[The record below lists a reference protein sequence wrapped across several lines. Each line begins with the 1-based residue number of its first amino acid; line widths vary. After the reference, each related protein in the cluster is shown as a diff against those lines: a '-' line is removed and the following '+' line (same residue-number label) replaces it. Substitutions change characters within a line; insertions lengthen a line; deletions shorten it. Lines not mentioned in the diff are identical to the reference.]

1 MDSLLYKYDNIF
13 AIFANVK
20 YLLMIDG
27 LIGNNILLFFTQGA
41 HFLLLT
47 LFSIKLLSQP
57 RIRIKLFLG
66 LMLTFW
72 VLLHVKDL
80 MIYHNEVVISQ
91 EHLNWITM
99 TDQLTIPFCVIFQM
113 EVIHPKWLNWTKTM
127 IAISP
132 FVLLFVIYNIAPSSV
147 IVYLSLALT
156 IAYALFIVIYTAIQ
170 CNKMPRN
177 YPNRR
182 AAFILVNSLV
192 VGFFAWVLSCVLYQ
206 PMSDIVYY
214 IVSGMAWAVIFYTIE
229 NIYTEQQLVEELDFV
244 AEISTPVHEY
254 PFADSFSQ
262 LMEVEQAY
270 LNPEISI
277 AEVARQIGTN
287 RSYLSDFLNHSC
299 NSSFVD
305 YVNNLRLEYAENLMR
320 NDMTLSIEAMAILS
334 GFNSLST
341 FRRAFNKKYGVTPSK
356 YRQNLYK
363 AAKQ

>member
-182 AAFILVNSLV
+182 AAFILVNSLI
-192 VGFFAWVLSCVLYQ
+192 GLLFLYN
-206 PMSDIVYY
+206 M
-214 IVSGMAWAVIFYTIE
+214 T
-229 NIYTEQQLVEELDFV
+229 N
-244 AEISTPVHEY
+244 
-254 PFADSFSQ
+254 
-262 LMEVEQAY
+262 
-270 LNPEISI
+270 SI
-277 AEVARQIGTN
+277 AVVLHTLF
-287 RSYLSDFLNHSC
+287 Y
-299 NSSFVD
+299 
-305 YVNNLRLEYAENLMR
+305 YVK
-320 NDMTLSIEAMAILS
+320 S
-334 GFNSLST
+334 
-341 FRRAFNKKYGVTPSK
+341 
-356 YRQNLYK
+356 
-363 AAKQ
+363 